1 MRVRIPIIALGA
13 LCSILS
19 GCGCS
24 KDKKPEGG
32 VPSRMEDAVYTN
44 ELVQLRGNR
53 TAVAAK
59 AAILRA
65 RIESLGADAAGT
77 PEYVELTNRLAQCD
91 AEAERLR
98 ATTMSVIR
106 TRIIKDA
113 AQKGNLKK

>member
-1 MRVRIPIIALGA
+1 MEFRVPIIALCA

-24 KDKKPEGG
+24 KDKKPEG

-44 ELVQLRGNR
+44 ELVQLRGNQ

-65 RIESLGADAAGT
+65 RIERLGADAAGT
-77 PEYVELTNRLAQCD
+77 PEYTELTNQLAQCA

-98 ATTMSVIR
+98 KTTMSVIH